1 MAFDINAQWFEI
13 MKFSPFTEI
22 GEIEELG
29 VTLHGLFCSG
39 TYTDKKSASFA
50 PPSPYDR
57 RRFQISANEIESDVK
72 LKTRKIKIRDKIYVV
87 LNVRG
92 AECGI
97 LTLELEEVKA

>member
-1 MAFDINAQWFEI
+1 MAFDINTQWLEI
-13 MKFSPFTEI
+13 MKASPFTEI

-29 VTLHGLFCSG
+29 IVLHGMFCSG
-39 TYTDKKSASFA
+39 TYMDKKSASFA
-50 PPSPYDR
+50 PASPYER

-72 LKTRKIKIRDKIYVV
+72 LKAQKIKIKDKIYVV